1 MRWPLSLLLLCMTW
15 TTQVAPT
22 ASCAMQE
29 VSWPSSTMTQLCLRA
44 TMQLWPSRSP
54 RETIS
59 ATSSRTLNGT
69 GLVVPFISIHL
80 FMPWLFLQVTG
91 QLIDWRKCLSSFAK
105 IFLSNWRIQMHF
117 KWGSGSHSDSVHPVF
132 VLCIIRMTWLSLT
145 NIHLCVCVCLCEF
158 KTEGQNNVVLVPKW
172 GRSCVLPSSDEVG
185 GYGGEGA
192 NKASIHC
199 HCHCRKNRET
209 VHTAF
214 HAIYHSATFLCFVF
228 ACCLSLHH
236 LWPSLP
242 PPGTNIEHS
251 DRLSL
256 IWFSQQ
262 RWPSTL
268 NMSTSLSTAS
278 TSHWPLWRRMG
289 WALKTKRR
297 KCCWLGKFDVSSFCL
312 IFYFFYLRLFF

>member
-1 MRWPLSLLLLCMTW
+1 MWFWSQSGEAHVCCP
-15 TTQVAPT
+15 A
-22 ASCAMQE
+22 
-29 VSWPSSTMTQLCLRA
+29 
-44 TMQLWPSRSP
+44 
-54 RETIS
+54 
-59 ATSSRTLNGT
+59 
-69 GLVVPFISIHL
+69 
-80 FMPWLFLQVTG
+80 
-91 QLIDWRKCLSSFAK
+91 
-105 IFLSNWRIQMHF
+105 QM
-117 KWGSGSHSDSVHPVF
+117 SG
-132 VLCIIRMTWLSLT
+132 
-145 NIHLCVCVCLCEF
+145 
-158 KTEGQNNVVLVPKW
+158 
-172 GRSCVLPSSDEVG
+172 G

-214 HAIYHSATFLCFVF
+214 HAIYHTATFLCFLF

-236 LWPSLP
+236 LCPSLP

-312 IFYFFYLRLFF
+312 IFYLFYLRLFFNHISFIRLMRFRWTGITHLSCWMLRWLGLKPQSVQMYESNGGQRAWWHCVIFFFFARALCREGILQLGPIFLVCVWNA

>member
-1 MRWPLSLLLLCMTW
+1 
-15 TTQVAPT
+15 
-22 ASCAMQE
+22 
-29 VSWPSSTMTQLCLRA
+29 
-44 TMQLWPSRSP
+44 
-54 RETIS
+54 
-59 ATSSRTLNGT
+59 
-69 GLVVPFISIHL
+69 
-80 FMPWLFLQVTG
+80 
-91 QLIDWRKCLSSFAK
+91 
-105 IFLSNWRIQMHF
+105 MHF
-117 KWGSGSHSDSVHPVF
+117 KWGSGSHSNSVHPVF
-132 VLCIIRMTWLSLT
+132 VLCIIRMTWLPLT

-158 KTEGQNNVVLVPKW
+158 KTQGQNNVVLVPKW
-172 GRSCVLPSSDEVG
+172 GSSCVLPSSDEWG

-214 HAIYHSATFLCFVF
+214 HAIYHTATFLCFLF

-236 LWPSLP
+236 LCPSLP

-312 IFYFFYLRLFF
+312 IFYLFYLRLFFNRISVIRLMRFSRTGITHLSCWMLRWLGLKPQSKCPNVWEQRRSESLMTLCYFLFFLPEPFVGREFYNLVPSFSSVCGMLNTHF